1 MGHPTPSALLL
12 LLQGSEGS
20 GCGGMARVMPGPGPP
35 SAQHL
40 RTERSWRRPP
50 AGQATAPHASPETEG
65 RSRGLPFSGF
75 CVFEGRP
82 GWCLFSLTPS
92 VPRTLSVPT
101 PLSACV
107 RSRAGPSS
115 GRLQATGN
123 QTSTVTPPPNPL
135 SQEAPHFTPP
145 TSFHPQCS
153 GLHEG
158 PAPSFGF
165 RKCSSQQTCRE
176 DVGCGGR
183 IQQTHCRAFMMQN

>member
-145 TSFHPQCS
+145 
-153 GLHEG
+153 L
-158 PAPSFGF
+158 PSILSALVYMKDQRRPSASESVAHSRLAVKTWGAGGG
-165 RKCSSQQTCRE
+165 SSKPTA
-176 DVGCGGR
+176 GR
-183 IQQTHCRAFMMQN
+183 S